1 MELVRVKDSNF
12 VRDIN
17 SMVIMPTDN
26 TEKNEYYSKLRVI
39 KKQKEEM
46 DVLKTEINSLR
57 GDMDDIKNLLQQLI
71 SKG

>member
-1 MELVRVKDSNF
+1 MELVKVKDSNF